1 MMTPSPQVVYFIGI
15 GVLVYFVLLNGGYLM
30 LNFLAMF
37 ALRRRSQEAI
47 LDDLPQVYSALEP
60 PISIVVPA
68 YNEEATIATSVRSMP
83 KPWSDW
89 IRTWEAGRE
98 LVSLVDDAA
107 AEVDDQDL
115 VDQLDEY
122 RELFEALLEQRAA
135 P

>member
-68 YNEEATIATSVRSMP
+68 YNEEATIATSVRSMLQLEYSEMEVMVS
-83 KPWSDW
+83 KDGSTD
-89 IRTWEAGRE
+89 RTW
-98 LVSLVDDAA
+98 
-107 AEVDDQDL
+107 
-115 VDQLDEY
+115 QLRTVE
-122 RELFEALLEQRAA
+122 F
-135 P
+135 